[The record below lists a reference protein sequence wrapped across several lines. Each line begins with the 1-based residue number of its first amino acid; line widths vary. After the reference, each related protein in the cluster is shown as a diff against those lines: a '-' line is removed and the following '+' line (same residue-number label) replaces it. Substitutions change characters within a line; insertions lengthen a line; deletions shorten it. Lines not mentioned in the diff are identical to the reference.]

1 MRLPMFRKKDPV
13 KRVFALDEKGELK
26 WFTTINPQRFLAM
39 MDLLSVVVG
48 KRSDGA
54 SGADVYTLEIRDRG
68 VTVAC
73 ASSEATDSE
82 SESGRAHRDD
92 DLRRNLERVHRH
104 ASETAVSDG
113 FEKAIEK
120 IDRLI
125 AKSKMRR
132 A

>member
-1 MRLPMFRKKDPV
+1 MRLLMFRKKDPI
-13 KRVFALDEKGELK
+13 KRVFDLDKKGELE
-26 WFTTINPQRFLAM
+26 WSTTINPQRFLAM

-54 SGADVYTLEIRDRG
+54 SGADVYTLEIRDRDDM
-68 VTVAC
+68 VAC
-73 ASSEATDSE
+73 ASSEAAE
-82 SESGRAHRDD
+82 SESGRAHRD

-113 FEKAIEK
+113 FEKTIEK
-120 IDRLI
+120 LDRLI
-125 AKSKMRR
+125 AKAKMRR

>member
-1 MRLPMFRKKDPV
+1 MMRLPMFRKKDPI
-13 KRVFALDEKGELK
+13 KRVFDLDEKGELE

-54 SGADVYTLEIRDRG
+54 SGADVYTLEVRDRD
-68 VTVAC
+68 VMVAC
-73 ASSEATDSE
+73 ASSEAAE
-82 SESGRAHRDD
+82 SESGRAHRD

-113 FEKAIEK
+113 LREAIEK
-120 IDRLI
+120 IDQFI
-125 AKSKMRR
+125 AKAKMRR

>member
-1 MRLPMFRKKDPV
+1 MIFRKKDPI
-13 KRVFALDEKGELK
+13 KRVFDLDKKGELT
-26 WFTTINPQRFLAM
+26 WSTTVNPQRFLAM
-39 MDLLSVVVG
+39 MDLQGVVVG

-68 VTVAC
+68 VTVAFV
-73 ASSEATDSE
+73 SSEAAE
-82 SESGRAHRDD
+82 SESGRARRD
-92 DLRRNLERVHRH
+92 DLRRNLERVYRH

-113 FEKAIEK
+113 FEKVIEK

-125 AKSKMRR
+125 AKAKMRR

>member
-1 MRLPMFRKKDPV
+1 MMRRLMFRKKDPI
-13 KRVFALDEKGELK
+13 KRVFALDEKGELT
-26 WFTTINPQRFLAM
+26 WSTTVNPQRFLAM
-39 MDLLSVVVG
+39 MDLQAVVVG

-54 SGADVYTLEIRDRG
+54 SDADVYTLEIRDRG

-73 ASSEATDSE
+73 VSSEAAE
-82 SESGRAHRDD
+82 SESGRAHRD

-120 IDRLI
+120 LDRLI
-125 AKSKMRR
+125 AKAKMRR

>member
-54 SGADVYTLEIRDRG
+54 SGADVYTLEIRDRDDM
-68 VTVAC
+68 VAY
-73 ASSEATDSE
+73 ASSEATESDS
-82 SESGRAHRDD
+82 SRGHRD

-113 FEKAIEK
+113 FKDAIEK
-120 IDRLI
+120 LDRLI
-125 AKSKMRR
+125 AKAKMRR

>member
-1 MRLPMFRKKDPV
+1 MMRRLMFRKKDPI
-13 KRVFALDEKGELK
+13 KRVFDLDEKGELE

-48 KRSDGA
+48 KRSDSA
-54 SGADVYTLEIRDRG
+54 SGADVYTLEIRDRDDM
-68 VTVAC
+68 VAC
-73 ASSEATDSE
+73 ASSEATE
-82 SESGRAHRDD
+82 SESGRAHRD

-113 FEKAIEK
+113 FKDVIEK
-120 IDRLI
+120 LDRLI
-125 AKSKMRR
+125 AKAKMRR